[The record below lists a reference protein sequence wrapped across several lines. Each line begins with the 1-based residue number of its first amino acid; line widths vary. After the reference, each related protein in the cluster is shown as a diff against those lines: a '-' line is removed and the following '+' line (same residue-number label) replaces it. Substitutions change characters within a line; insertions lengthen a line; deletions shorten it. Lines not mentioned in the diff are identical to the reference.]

1 MAALRAYL
9 ERSASLIGRNAQK
22 VARMELHPETGPQTI
37 FSFTSS
43 HQPVDQPHH
52 FSTGSDAELG
62 GLTTA
67 DLKLIPAQPLA
78 EPTASPQPSYS
89 HMAFYG
95 YMSTAVPPA
104 HAGKIRTGFAG
115 FRNTSRSTLFGQDT
129 WDLDM
134 ATHLRI
140 VVAYRGWEGWR
151 NRWVVNI
158 GVDDR
163 PRTDI
168 FQHRLELAPSPLS
181 TSSTQPL
188 DPLTPPLPHFTTL
201 HLPLSSFVL
210 IKKGHVSPSPV
221 TMSRSQIRTVGFALL
236 GRDRDDVASPFPTA
250 TGKKGIADVT
260 IGGWGRG
267 SVDEAEGD
275 SELKAMLEEDRL
287 LGPDANA
294 GSSMSGK
301 TQPGGGYHRKSVA
314 QPGHVAAAAPSP
326 TPLAG
331 AGEEAAVGEVKE
343 GYYELCVKSVEA
355 VKWDPE
361 LDEVES
367 TA

>member
-1 MAALRAYL
+1 M
-9 ERSASLIGRNAQK
+9 
-22 VARMELHPETGPQTI
+22 
-37 FSFTSS
+37 
-43 HQPVDQPHH
+43 
-52 FSTGSDAELG
+52 
-62 GLTTA
+62 
-67 DLKLIPAQPLA
+67 
-78 EPTASPQPSYS
+78 
-89 HMAFYG
+89 
-95 YMSTAVPPA
+95 
-104 HAGKIRTGFAG
+104 
-115 FRNTSRSTLFGQDT
+115 
-129 WDLDM
+129 
-134 ATHLRI
+134 
-140 VVAYRGWEGWR
+140 
-151 NRWVVNI
+151 
-158 GVDDR
+158 
-163 PRTDI
+163 
-168 FQHRLELAPSPLS
+168 
-181 TSSTQPL
+181 
-188 DPLTPPLPHFTTL
+188 
-201 HLPLSSFVL
+201 
-210 IKKGHVSPSPV
+210 SPSPV